1 MSVTNK
7 RWDGQTITPKH
18 DSIQFDN
25 GQNGIIHGCEITHL
39 GSNILRIAEGYMI
52 ICGRLIEVD
61 QTDINCEVSSSGTL
75 NGQMIIRLNL
85 GAVQSIEILT
95 EAAGELTELT
105 QDADANYDNGIYEI
119 QLATYNVNETTISN
133 LEVTAPTIDKLGD
146 KVAAV
151 ESDID
156 ELNQNLNNFSFRK
169 EDGKKQVS
177 TDGGQTWENFSSGEE
192 PTLLWTNSSPTS
204 AFPAQTISLDLT
216 DYDGILIEYRRYTSN
231 PTITSRC
238 YINKGETLYGA
249 GLSTYPA
256 AMVRKTTVNNNNVV
270 FDSGIESA
278 ITNNNG
284 AIPTRIWGV
293 KGVFIPTLS
302 NHKRFNV
309 NTSPYTETFPS
320 KASTKV
326 IVQFHAS
333 AEGGGLVVFTYDVD
347 TRQTTYSSGAT
358 RDASASGYASYIQ
371 ITDEN
376 VTITPPNAA
385 WMGDI
390 WDYFYA

>member
-85 GAVQSIEILT
+85 GAVQSIDILT

-133 LEVTAPTIDKLGD
+133 LEVTAPTIEKLGD

-156 ELNQNLNNFSFRK
+156 ELNQNLN
-169 EDGKKQVS
+169 
-177 TDGGQTWENFSSGEE
+177 
-192 PTLLWTNSSPTS
+192 
-204 AFPAQTISLDLT
+204 ALT
-216 DYDGILIEYRRYTSN
+216 DVIIKTKKIKKTMRVTKPKGLLATWSELGLEFSQIYGVHGSILYNNETLFILPNPPLSSNGDYDNGYSISIRCEADGIYIYTGASSWEGEYR
-231 PTITSRC
+231 I
-238 YINKGETLYGA
+238 
-249 GLSTYPA
+249 
-256 AMVRKTTVNNNNVV
+256 
-270 FDSGIESA
+270 
-278 ITNNNG
+278 
-284 AIPTRIWGV
+284 
-293 KGVFIPTLS
+293 
-302 NHKRFNV
+302 
-309 NTSPYTETFPS
+309 
-320 KASTKV
+320 
-326 IVQFHAS
+326 IV
-333 AEGGGLVVFTYDVD
+333 EYVD
-347 TRQTTYSSGAT
+347 
-358 RDASASGYASYIQ
+358 
-371 ITDEN
+371 
-376 VTITPPNAA
+376 
-385 WMGDI
+385 
-390 WDYFYA
+390 